1 MRGKRCNAVTAG
13 LSHCRRGGFRRSFG
27 PSQIG
32 CGKSFMVKAK
42 LDIGARK
49 SRPSTTAKRRDTPAL
64 PTAERTGRATA
75 PQPGPSDAFAA
86 AGLDETELTPKL
98 RRTLLLL
105 MADAEELRHQLAEAR
120 ARIASLEKLVDED
133 PLMPVCNRRAFVR
146 ELTRMMAFAGR
157 YGVPGS
163 LVYFDVNNMKQIND
177 AYGHAA
183 GDATLMQVARVLV
196 ESVRATDVVGRLGGD
211 ELGVLLVQTDKALAE
226 RKAAELAALVE
237 KRSISWH
244 GQKLPISVAFGTYAF
259 LGGENASAV
268 LDAADREMY
277 RRKTGREPDA

>member
-1 MRGKRCNAVTAG
+1 
-13 LSHCRRGGFRRSFG
+13 
-27 PSQIG
+27 
-32 CGKSFMVKAK
+32 MVKAK
-42 LDIGARK
+42 LDISARK
-49 SRPSTTAKRRDTPAL
+49 PRRSA
-64 PTAERTGRATA
+64 PTKGRATQSA
-75 PQPGPSDAFAA
+75 GVASRSSPAAASPASPSDALAR
-86 AGLDETELTPKL
+86 AGVEEGALTPKL
-98 RRTLLLL
+98 RRTLLSL
-105 MADAEELRHQLAEAR
+105 MAEAEELRHQLTEAR

-177 AYGHAA
+177 AHGHAA

-226 RKAAELAALVE
+226 HKAAELAALVE

-244 GQKLPISVAFGTYAF
+244 GQNLSISVAFGTYAF
-259 LGGENASAV
+259 LGGENANAV

-277 RRKTGREPDA
+277 RRKTGREPDT

>member
-1 MRGKRCNAVTAG
+1 
-13 LSHCRRGGFRRSFG
+13 
-27 PSQIG
+27 
-32 CGKSFMVKAK
+32 MVKAK
-42 LDIGARK
+42 LDISARK
-49 SRPSTTAKRRDTPAL
+49 PPRSAAAKRRDAPSPRSVPRAGRGAAPQSGPRDAL
-64 PTAERTGRATA
+64 ATA
-75 PQPGPSDAFAA
+75 GI
-86 AGLDETELTPKL
+86 DEAELTPKL
-98 RRTLLLL
+98 RRTALSLI
-105 MADAEELRHQLAEAR
+105 AEAAALRHQLTEAR